1 MIAIPL
7 DKVRN
12 IQNTYQKQIEL
23 QRTNALTKLTTLL
36 NESLSN
42 EDKEYLEFVINKFK
56 KQNDNILLWDL
67 KKIKKEIEKS
77 DFKRV
82 PTKIKK
88 DKNGKEYT
96 AKTGIRDKIIACLDY
111 KGLRST
117 FYPNYFNDIGIKS
130 CVYCNS
136 QLTIVANKRH
146 AKFEVDHYYSKSD
159 YPFLSITLCNLYP
172 ACASCNGSKS
182 AKKINFELYTN
193 DISKTKKSDYK
204 FKLASNSK
212 AKYLVTRDKN
222 TIEVEFEEPNYESN
236 EFEKFNNV
244 FHIEGIYKTQNDLVE
259 ELLIKSQIYNES
271 YIKSLKTGF
280 QKLNLNPEIFKR
292 IIVGNYTQDVDIHK
306 RPMSKIT
313 MDIARELGL
322 IDMVE

>member
-12 IQNTYQKQIEL
+12 IQNIHQSEIET
-23 QRTNALTKLTTLL
+23 QRKNALNKL
-36 NESLSN
+36 NELKKGSQTTK
-42 EDKEYLEFVINKFK
+42 DQEYLEFVIDKFE
-56 KQNDNILLWDL
+56 NEIDNILLWDL
-67 KKIKKEIEKS
+67 KRIKGEIEKS
-77 DFKRV
+77 DFINV
-82 PTKIKK
+82 PTEIKK
-88 DKNGKEYT
+88 DKNGKEYIVKT
-96 AKTGIRDKIIACLDY
+96 ALKDKILACLDY
-111 KGLRST
+111 KGLRSS
-117 FYPNYFNDIGIKS
+117 FYPNYFNAIGIKA

-146 AKFEVDHYYSKSD
+146 AKFEVDHFYSKSD

-182 AKKINFELYTN
+182 AKKIHFELYTN

-222 TIEVEFEEPNYESN
+222 TIEVEFEEPNYKSN

-271 YIKSLKTGF
+271 YIKSLKIGF
-280 QKLNLNPEIFKR
+280 KKLNLNPEIFRR
-292 IIVGNYTQDVDIHK
+292 IIVGNYTQDIDIHK

>member
-1 MIAIPL
+1 MIAIPI

-12 IQNTYQKQIEL
+12 IQNAYQTEIET
-23 QRTNALTKLTTLL
+23 QRKNALEKLNRLIK
-36 NESLSN
+36 EGHSN
-42 EDKEYLEFVINKFK
+42 DDKEYLEFVINKFENQK
-56 KQNDNILLWDL
+56 DNILLWDL
-67 KKIKKEIEKS
+67 NRIKEEIDNPDFKNVPTEIKKN
-77 DFKRV
+77 
-82 PTKIKK
+82 
-88 DKNGKEYT
+88 KNGKEYIVKT
-96 AKTGIRDKIIACLDY
+96 AIRDKILACLGY

-117 FYPNYFNDIGIKS
+117 FYPNYFNDMGIKA

-159 YPFLSITLCNLYP
+159 YPFLSITLFNLYP
-172 ACASCNGSKS
+172 ACPSCNGNKS
-182 AKKINFELYTN
+182 AKKIKFELYTN

-212 AKYLVTRDKN
+212 AKYLATRDRN
-222 TIEVEFEEPNYESN
+222 NIEVEFEEPDYESN
-236 EFEKFNNV
+236 QFEKFNDV
-244 FHIEGIYKTQNDLVE
+244 FHIEGIYQTQNDLVE

-271 YIKSLKTGF
+271 YIKSLKIGF
-280 QKLNLNPEIFKR
+280 QNLNLNPELFKR
-292 IIVGNYTQDVDIHK
+292 IIVGNYTEDIDIHK

-322 IDMVE
+322 ID

>member
-36 NESLSN
+36 GRGLSN
-42 EDKEYLEFVINKFK
+42 DDKEYLEFVINKFENE
-56 KQNDNILLWDL
+56 NDNILLWDL
-67 KKIKKEIEKS
+67 KKIKEELEKS
-77 DFKRV
+77 DFINV
-82 PTKIKK
+82 PTETKT
-88 DKNGKEYT
+88 DKNGKEYIV
-96 AKTGIRDKIIACLDY
+96 KTTIKNKILTCLDY

-117 FYPNYFNDIGIKS
+117 FYPNYFNDIGVKA

-159 YPFLSITLCNLYP
+159 YPFLSITLFNLYP

-222 TIEVEFEEPNYESN
+222 TIEVEFEEPNYESK

-259 ELLIKSQIYNES
+259 ELFIKSQIYNES
-271 YIKSLKTGF
+271 YIK
-280 QKLNLNPEIFKR
+280 
-292 IIVGNYTQDVDIHK
+292 
-306 RPMSKIT
+306 
-313 MDIARELGL
+313 
-322 IDMVE
+322 